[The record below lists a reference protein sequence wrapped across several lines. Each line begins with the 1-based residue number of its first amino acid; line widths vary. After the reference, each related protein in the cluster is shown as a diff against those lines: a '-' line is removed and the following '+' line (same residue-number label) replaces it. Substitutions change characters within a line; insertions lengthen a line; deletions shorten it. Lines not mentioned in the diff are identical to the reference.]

1 MREELLSPN
10 KESLDSEIEIGLR
23 PKGLAE
29 FVGQS
34 ELKGHLR
41 VMLEA
46 AKEREQPADHFLFA

>member
-10 KESLDSEIEIGLR
+10 KEPIESEIEVGLR

-29 FVGQS
+29 FVGQT

-41 VMLEA
+41 VML
-46 AKEREQPADHFLFA
+46 

>member
-10 KESLDSEIEIGLR
+10 KEPIESEIEVGLR

-29 FVGQS
+29 FVGQN

-41 VMLEA
+41 AVSYTHLTLPTKA
-46 AKEREQPADHFLFA
+46 